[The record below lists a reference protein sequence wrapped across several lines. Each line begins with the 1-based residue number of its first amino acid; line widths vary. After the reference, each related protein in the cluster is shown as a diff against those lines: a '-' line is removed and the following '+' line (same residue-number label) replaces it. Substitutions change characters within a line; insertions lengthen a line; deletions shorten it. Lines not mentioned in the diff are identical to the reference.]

1 MRIPSFVLS
10 RSKDRVW
17 CGDAN
22 RRTAYVCMLRCFAF
36 VAHVVTAVSVGA
48 YAVWVLRRG
57 RELAKHATR
66 EEMPWT

>member
-1 MRIPSFVLS
+1 MEHASFIFGSWVI
-10 RSKDRVW
+10 
-17 CGDAN
+17 
-22 RRTAYVCMLRCFAF
+22 
-36 VAHVVTAVSVGA
+36 TAVAIGA